1 MNKIDK
7 EWYKSLK
14 FLSKWPLDEAFDKL
28 RKNDP
33 EKFDKYIEG
42 EPWNAL
48 HKLGYVTTKNDSHQ
62 IVTSS
67 GMEQLRMLED
77 IRRKDTTLIASA
89 VAVVISLVALAKSM
103 GWL

>member
-7 EWYKSLK
+7 QWYESLK
-14 FLSKWPLDEAFDKL
+14 FLSKWTLDGAFEKL
-28 RKNDP
+28 RKEDR
-33 EKFDKYIEG
+33 KTFDKYLEG
-42 EPWNAL
+42 EPWNTL
-48 HKLGYVTTKNDSHQ
+48 HKLGYVTTVNDSHQ

-67 GMEQLRMLED
+67 GMEQLRMLGD
-77 IRRKDTTLIASA
+77 IRQKDITLISSV